1 MKIANSEQMREM
13 DRRTIEEF
21 HIPGLILMENAAL
34 RVVDAL
40 SLRFGPLFAKR
51 IAVVCGGGDNGGDG
65 MAIARHLSSRFNAL
79 VTIWLSVDF
88 NKLKGEALSQF
99 QMAQAYGLDFKSS
112 DSIDL
117 SQADLVIDALFGTGI
132 KGAVIGKSAAVIRAI
147 NESRKPVISVD
158 VPSGLETNTGRA
170 EGAVV
175 QASMTVTFTLAKFGE
190 VIYPGATFAGEL
202 LVENIGTP
210 QKLIDACP
218 SRTFCTQASDVATW
232 LPTRVEARDSNKG
245 TFGHVVIFAG
255 AEGFAGAP
263 ALVADSAARAGCG
276 LVTLVVPKEIQPQ
289 VVSQVSSVVMTRG
302 LREGYGGTFG
312 EDSVDEAL
320 MMVEKASAVAIGPGI
335 GGGDEVAAFVRAF
348 VSRCQKPIV
357 IDADAINLL
366 AKESDRGV
374 SVLGMRKA
382 ATILTP
388 HPTELGRLLAVKT
401 EAIEAD
407 RSSFVMQASREY
419 GCVVVL
425 KGASTLTASQE
436 GQIYVNQTGN
446 PGMATGG
453 TGDALTGVIA
463 GLLAQHL
470 RPLEAAAAGVH
481 IHGLAA
487 DLAAKAFGGTTGLIA
502 TDIIKNI
509 PQAIAKCQLSK

>member
-21 HIPGLILMENAAL
+21 HVPSLVLMENAAL
-34 RVVDAL
+34 RVVDVL
-40 SLRFGPLFAKR
+40 SLRFAHLSGKR
-51 IAVVCGGGDNGGDG
+51 IAVVCGGGSNGGDG
-65 MAIARHLSSRFNAL
+65 MAIARHLSSRFHAL
-79 VTIWLSVDF
+79 VTIWLSVDAS
-88 NKLKGEALSQF
+88 KLKGEALSQF
-99 QMAQAYGLDFKSS
+99 QMAQAYGLDFKST

-117 SQADLVIDALFGTGI
+117 SRADLVIDALFGTGI
-132 KGAVIGKSAAVIRAI
+132 KGAVVGRSAAVIRAI

-158 VPSGLETNTGRA
+158 VPSGLEADTGRA

-175 QASMTVTFTLAKFGE
+175 QASMTVTFTIPKFGE
-190 VIYPGATFAGEL
+190 VVYPGASFTGEL

-210 QKLIDACP
+210 QQVIDVSP
-218 SRTFCTQASDVATW
+218 TRRFCTQSSDVATW
-232 LPTRVEARDSNKG
+232 LPKRVEARDSNKG

-255 AEGFAGAP
+255 AEGFTGAP
-263 ALVADSAARAGCG
+263 VLVADSAARAGCG

-302 LREGYGGTFG
+302 LSEGYGGTFG
-312 EDSVDEAL
+312 GDSVDEAL
-320 MMVEKASAVAIGPGI
+320 KMVEQASAVAIGPGI
-335 GGGDEVAAFVRAF
+335 GGGDEVAAFVRSF

-366 AKESDRGV
+366 AKESDRGLA
-374 SVLGMRKA
+374 VLKMRKA

-388 HPTELGRLLAVKT
+388 HPAELGRLLAVKT
-401 EAIEAD
+401 EEIEAD
-407 RSSFVMQASREY
+407 RSSFVIQASRKY
-419 GCVVVL
+419 GCVMVL
-425 KGASTLTASQE
+425 KGASTLTVSQE
-436 GQIYVNQTGN
+436 GQIYINQTGN

-463 GLLAQHL
+463 ALLAQRL
-470 RPLEAAAAGVH
+470 SPLEAAAAGVH

-487 DLAAKAFGGTTGLIA
+487 DLAAKAIGGTTGLIA
-502 TDIIKNI
+502 TDIIKNV
-509 PQAIAKCQLSK
+509 PQAIANCQLSK